1 MNPQDVHSG
10 EGRID
15 PTIGE
20 RVMIIR
26 RRRGLSQ
33 RDLAARA
40 PMSPTALN
48 RLERGLQ
55 SVWAE
60 RLATLAR
67 ILGVSADY
75 LLSLQDEAYRASRDT
90 HTREDTQQGKGAPAP
105 PTRNRPRRRT
115 PASVA

>member
-1 MNPQDVHSG
+1 MDPQDVHSS

-20 RVMIIR
+20 RVMLIR

-33 RDLAARA
+33 RTLAARA
-40 PMSPTALN
+40 QMSPTALN

-67 ILGVSADY
+67 ILDVSTDY
-75 LLSLQDEAYRASRDT
+75 LLGLHDDAHVPPRAAVL
-90 HTREDTQQGKGAPAP
+90 HPETQEQTAPAP
-105 PTRNRPRRRT
+105 RPRRRT
-115 PASVA
+115 AASVG